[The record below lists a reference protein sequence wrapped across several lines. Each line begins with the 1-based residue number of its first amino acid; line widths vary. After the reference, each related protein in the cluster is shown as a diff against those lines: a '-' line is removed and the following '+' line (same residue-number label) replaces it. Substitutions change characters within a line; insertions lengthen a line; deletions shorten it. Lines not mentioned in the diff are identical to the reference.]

1 MTGKNSQCILCFSS
15 IDWDFIWQGHQE
27 IMSTLARQ
35 GHRVLFVE
43 NTGVR
48 GPRLRDLARIRHR
61 YTKWHRSTHG
71 FWQAEENLHVY
82 SPLILPFPYSRWA
95 RWINRVRMS
104 SALKQWML
112 TMDFH
117 APICWTFLPTPL
129 TLDLIHQITRKLLV
143 YYCIDSFAD
152 STPAAGRI
160 VPSEEKLLREAD
172 LVFVTSGSL
181 FQRASGFNRQVHLF
195 PFGVSFEAFLKAAGD
210 STGMPE
216 ELGKIPSPRIGYV
229 GGIHQ
234 WIDQDLLIET
244 ARRHPRYSFVL
255 IGPLQINAERL
266 KNEPNI
272 FLLGKK
278 PHESLPYY
286 IKHFDVGI
294 IPYRLTGYT
303 NNVYPTKLNEYHA
316 LGVPVVSTPLPEVMA
331 FNRRNP
337 QMIQIGRTSEE
348 FGRALEEALRSD
360 PSAGKA
366 ARVHS
371 AEANAWSRKIDEMQ
385 TLIQR
390 TIAEKESSRPN
401 HWAARLREAFGIRP
415 RWMMRLALATVVG
428 FLLIFETPL
437 VWYIAEPLRVQQEIR
452 PADVI
457 VVFSGGVG
465 ESGQADES
473 YQERVKQA
481 IELYNQGLA
490 PKILFISGFTRTFH
504 EADLMVALAK
514 NLGIP
519 ASDLSTE
526 ILVTNTYDYV
536 LQVRET
542 ARRKGWHRLLLVTSP
557 YHTRRADLT
566 FRRNA
571 PELTVFQAPVS
582 ESGYYARSEPVTL
595 RKIRGVLHE
604 FLGLFYYWIRDWI

>member
-1 MTGKNSQCILCFSS
+1 MPNPEPILCFSS

-27 IMSTLARQ
+27 IMATLARQ

-48 GPRLRDLARIRHR
+48 SPRLRDLARIRHR
-61 YTKWHRSTHG
+61 YSKWHRSTHG
-71 FWQAEENLHVY
+71 FWQAEENLYVY

-95 RWINRVRMS
+95 RWINRIRMN
-104 SALKQWML
+104 SALKRWML
-112 TMDFH
+112 AMDFH

-129 TLDLIHQITRKLLV
+129 TLDLIRRIPHRLLI

-160 VPSEEKLLREAD
+160 IPSEDKLLREAD
-172 LVFVTSGSL
+172 LVFVTSESL
-181 FQRASGFNRQVHLF
+181 FERASGFNRQVHLF
-195 PFGVSFEAFLKAAGD
+195 PFGVSFEAFLKAAGAPN
-210 STGMPE
+210 GMPE
-216 ELGKIPSPRIGYV
+216 EMGKIPSPRIGYV

-244 ARRHPRYSFVL
+244 ARNHPHYAFVL
-255 IGPLQINAERL
+255 VGPEQVAVERL

-272 FLLGKK
+272 HLLGKK
-278 PHESLPYY
+278 PHESLPNY

-294 IPYRLTGYT
+294 IPYRLTDYT

-331 FNRRNP
+331 FNRRNASLV
-337 QMIQIGRTSEE
+337 QIGSTPEE
-348 FGRALEEALRSD
+348 FGRALGEALRSD
-360 PSAGKA
+360 RDAGKA
-366 ARVHS
+366 ARVDS
-371 AEANAWSRKIDEMQ
+371 AQSNAWSRKINEMQ
-385 TLIQR
+385 DLIRR
-390 TIAEKESSRPN
+390 TIAEKEVAHPT

-415 RWMMRLALATVVG
+415 RWVMRLVLVAVLG
-428 FLLIFETPL
+428 FFLIFKTPL
-437 VWYIAEPLRVQQEIR
+437 VWFIAEPLRVQQQVR
-452 PADVI
+452 PADAI
-457 VVFSGGVG
+457 VVFAGGVG
-465 ESGQADES
+465 ESGEADES

-481 IELYNQGLA
+481 SDLYNQGLA
-490 PKILFISGFTRTFH
+490 HKILFISGFTRTFH

-514 NLGIP
+514 NIGIP

-542 ARRKGWHRLLLVTSP
+542 ARRQGWHRLLLVTSP

-571 PELTVFQAPVS
+571 PELTVLQAPVPQ
-582 ESGYYARSEPVTL
+582 SGYYARSEPVTL
-595 RKIRGVLHE
+595 RQIRGVLHE
-604 FLGLFYYWIRDWI
+604 FLGLLFYWIKGWI

>member
-1 MTGKNSQCILCFSS
+1 MPDPEPILCFSS

-27 IMSTLARQ
+27 IMSTLAKQ

-61 YTKWHRSTHG
+61 YAKWHRSTHG
-71 FWQAEENLHVY
+71 FWQVEENLYVY

-95 RWINRVRMS
+95 RWINRTRMG

-129 TLDLIHQITRKLLV
+129 TLDLVHRIPHKLLI

-160 VPSEEKLLREAD
+160 LPSEDKFLREAD
-172 LVFVTSGSL
+172 LVFVTSESL
-181 FQRASGFNRQVHLF
+181 FKRASGFNRQVHLF
-195 PFGVSFEAFLKAAGD
+195 PFGVSFEAFLKAAEAPNGI
-210 STGMPE
+210 PE
-216 ELGKIPSPRIGYV
+216 EMGKIPSPRIGYV

-234 WIDQDLLIET
+234 WVDQDLLIET
-244 ARRHPRYSFVL
+244 ARSHPEYAFVL
-255 IGPLQINAERL
+255 VGPEQVAVERL

-272 FLLGKK
+272 HLLGQK
-278 PHESLPYY
+278 PHESLPHY

-294 IPYRLTGYT
+294 IPYRLTDYT

-316 LGVPVVSTPLPEVMA
+316 LGIPVVSTPLPEVMA
-331 FNRRNP
+331 FNRRNT
-337 QMIQIGRTSEE
+337 QLVQIGRTSEE
-348 FGRALEEALRSD
+348 FGRALEGLLRGGHD
-360 PSAGKA
+360 AGKA
-366 ARVHS
+366 DRVRS
-371 AEANAWSRKIDEMQ
+371 AEANAWSRKIGEMQ
-385 TLIQR
+385 DLIQR
-390 TIAEKESSRPN
+390 TIAERESSRPA

-415 RWMMRLALATVVG
+415 RWVMRLGLAALLG
-428 FLLIFETPL
+428 FFLIFETPF
-437 VWYIAEPLRVQQEIR
+437 VWTIAEPLRVPQEIR
-452 PADVI
+452 PADAI
-457 VVFSGGVG
+457 VVFAGGVG

-481 IELYNQGLA
+481 LDLYHQGLA
-490 PKILFISGFTRTFH
+490 PKILFVSGFTRTFH
-504 EADLMVALAK
+504 EADLMMALAK
-514 NLGIP
+514 NLGVP
-519 ASDLSTE
+519 ASDLSME
-526 ILVTNTYDYV
+526 IGVTNTYDYV

-542 ARRKGWHRLLLVTSP
+542 ARKQGWHRLLLVTSP

-571 PELTVFQAPVS
+571 PEITVFHAPVPQ
-582 ESGYYARSEPVTL
+582 SGYYSRGEPVTF

-604 FLGLFYYWIRDWI
+604 YLGLFSYWLRGWI